1 MHTLYQMDPK
11 LYREVLRRQARMWD
25 ALIAALME
33 PWDRWLRPRWTPE
46 NRISIED
53 VLFDLAYG
61 RD

>member
-1 MHTLYQMDPK
+1 MDPK